1 MAPAHPSRPA
11 GAPALLLSIV
21 LIAACL
27 AAAALLVAT
36 PRPAAAPSS
45 AAPSAAAPSLP
56 PALSVPV
63 HLAGIRMVGP
73 DQVMLL
79 LADEK
84 EERAVPIAVGRDQGI
99 AIYLG
104 KEGAETPRP
113 MTHDLLVQILKTL
126 KASVE
131 RITVTELRQ
140 NTYYAEI
147 ALRSDRSLHHIDARP
162 SDAIALAVR
171 LAAPMFAA
179 SDLLRPLAG
188 SGRPGLETEA
198 DRRLGLS
205 VQELDADLAESLGAP
220 GVLGVLVASVAAGGE
235 AEKAGLRRGDIIRE
249 IDGEPVPDLDAYRA
263 ATRKTERSATFS
275 VWRDGKTILLAQ
287 P

>member
-1 MAPAHPSRPA
+1 MTLFHRSPPAV
-11 GAPALLLSIV
+11 APALILS
-21 LIAACL
+21 
-27 AAAALLVAT
+27 ALLVAAA
-36 PRPAAAPSS
+36 PAAAPN
-45 AAPSAAAPSLP
+45 P
-56 PALSVPV
+56 PVPV

-84 EERAVPIAVGRDQGI
+84 EDRAVPIAVGRDQGI

-113 MTHDLLVQILKTL
+113 MTHDLLVQILRTL

-147 ALRSDRSLHHIDARP
+147 DLRSDGSLHRIDARP

-179 SDLLRPLAG
+179 PDLLRPL
-188 SGRPGLETEA
+188 SGPGRHGLSAEA
-198 DRRLGLS
+198 DRRLGVS

-220 GVLGVLVASVAAGGE
+220 GVLGVLVASVAAGGQ
-235 AEKAGLRRGDIIRE
+235 AEKAGLRRGDIVRE
-249 IDGEPVPDLDAYRA
+249 IDGEPVPDLAAYRA
-263 ATRKTERSATFS
+263 AARGSGRSTTFS
-275 VWRDGKTILLAQ
+275 VWRDGKTILLSH